1 MRGAGVTMKNEI
13 STLSKMHFLHPR
25 AAHVRAFIEAEAQ
38 LLDDR
43 AFDEWYNLFADEAV
57 YWVPADRAQQS
68 WLDHVS
74 LYYDDKHT
82 LKTRVQRLNHTMTH
96 CQDPESRC
104 VRVVSNVTLLDVQ
117 EDETCFS
124 VRSKFIML
132 EDRYGKSQRVFGGT
146 YSHTLKVQGES
157 FRIVLKRVDLTNSDQ
172 SFPNLTQP
180 F

>member
-1 MRGAGVTMKNEI
+1 MKNEI
-13 STLSKMHFLHPR
+13 ETLSKTHFQHPR
-25 AAHVRAFIEAEAQ
+25 TAEVRAFIEAEAQ
-38 LLDDR
+38 LLDER
-43 AFDEWYNLFADEAV
+43 AFDEWCNLFADDAV
-57 YWVPADRAQQS
+57 YWVPAEHGQTS

-96 CQDPESRC
+96 CQDPESQC
-104 VRVVSNVTLLDVQ
+104 MRVVSNVTVLDIQ
-117 EDETCFS
+117 EEEDATRFF

-132 EDRYGKSQRVFGGT
+132 EDRYGKPQRVFGGT
-146 YSHTLKVQGES
+146 YSHTLMTQGQG
-157 FRIVLKRVDLTNSDQ
+157 FQIALKRVDLTNCDG